1 MRIIIQ
7 TISSIFFVR
16 YFVKL
21 ILNIKTFFDR
31 IWSNLKF
38 KSLVK
43 NSGNSICHYSTEIKY
58 GENIKI
64 GNNTRIG
71 PNCTLG
77 AKGSIVIG
85 DNVVVSKNVTIETA
99 GLDYKTG
106 PSSNHSH
113 KYSPITIESG
123 VWLASNVIIL
133 GGVTI
138 GKNSIIGAG
147 VVLTQNVEPNS
158 LISDHAY
165 PRLLDLSILS

>member
-1 MRIIIQ
+1 MRKIIQ

-21 ILNIKTFFDR
+21 ILNIKSFFDR

-43 NSGNSICHYSTEIKY
+43 NSGDSTCHYSTEIKF
-58 GENIKI
+58 GENIRI

-77 AKGSIVIG
+77 AKGSIIIG
-85 DNVVVSKNVTIETA
+85 DNVVVSKYVSIETA
-99 GLDYKTG
+99 GLDYKKG
-106 PSSNHSH
+106 PPYSSH
-113 KYSPITIESG
+113 KSSQIIIENG
-123 VWLASNVIIL
+123 VWIGSNVIVL

-138 GKNSIIGAG
+138 EENSIIGAG
-147 VVLTQNVEPNS
+147 CVITKNIPPKS
-158 LISDHAY
+158 LIVGM
-165 PRLLDLSILS
+165 PNRVL

>member
-1 MRIIIQ
+1 MRKIIQ
-7 TISSIFFVR
+7 VISSIFFVR

-43 NSGNSICHYSTEIKY
+43 NSGDSICHYSTEIKF
-58 GENIKI
+58 GDNIRI
-64 GNNTRIG
+64 GSNTRIG

-85 DNVVVSKNVTIETA
+85 DNVVVSKYVSIETA
-99 GLDYKTG
+99 GLDYKKG
-106 PSSNHSH
+106 PPYSSH
-113 KYSPITIESG
+113 KSSQIIIEDG
-123 VWLASNVIIL
+123 VWIGSNVIVL

-138 GKNSIIGAG
+138 GENSIIGAG
-147 VVLTQNVEPNS
+147 CVITKNIPPKS
-158 LISDHAY
+158 LIVGM
-165 PRLLDLSILS
+165 PNRVL

>member
-1 MRIIIQ
+1 MIKIIQ

-21 ILNIKTFFDR
+21 ILNIKSFFDR

-38 KSLVK
+38 KSLVR
-43 NSGNSICHYSTEIKY
+43 NSGDSTCHYSTEIKY

-64 GNNTRIG
+64 GNNSRIG

-85 DNVVVSKNVTIETA
+85 DNVVVSKYVSIETA
-99 GLDYKTG
+99 GLDYKKG
-106 PSSNHSH
+106 PPYSSH
-113 KYSPITIESG
+113 KSSQIIIENG
-123 VWLASNVIIL
+123 VWIGSNVIVL

-138 GKNSIIGAG
+138 GENSIIGAG
-147 VVLTQNVEPNS
+147 CVISKDVSPFS
-158 LISDHAY
+158 LIVGS
-165 PRLLDLSILS
+165 PTRKLK

>member
-1 MRIIIQ
+1 MRKIIQ
-7 TISSIFFVR
+7 IISSIFFVR

-38 KSLVK
+38 KSLIK
-43 NSGNSICHYSTEIKY
+43 NSGDSICHYSTEIKF

-85 DNVVVSKNVTIETA
+85 DNVVVSKYVSIETA
-99 GLDYKTG
+99 GLDYKKG
-106 PSSNHSH
+106 PPYNSH
-113 KYSPITIESG
+113 KSSQIIIENG
-123 VWLASNVIIL
+123 VWIGSNAIIL
-133 GGVTI
+133 AGVTI
-138 GKNSIIGAG
+138 GENSIIGAG
-147 VVLTQNVEPNS
+147 CV
-158 LISDHAY
+158 ISKDVS
-165 PRLLDLSILS
+165 PFSIIVGCPTRKLK

>member
-1 MRIIIQ
+1 MRKIIQ
-7 TISSIFFVR
+7 IISSIFFVR

-38 KSLVK
+38 KSLIK
-43 NSGNSICHYSTEIKY
+43 NSGDSICHYSTEIKF

-85 DNVVVSKNVTIETA
+85 DNVVVSKYVSIETA
-99 GLDYKTG
+99 GLDYKKG
-106 PSSNHSH
+106 PPYNSH
-113 KYSPITIESG
+113 KSSQIIIENG
-123 VWLASNVIIL
+123 VWIGSNAIIL
-133 GGVTI
+133 AGVTI
-138 GKNSIIGAG
+138 GENSIIGAG
-147 VVLTQNVEPNS
+147 CVISKDVSPFS
-158 LISDHAY
+158 LMVGG
-165 PRLLDLSILS
+165 PTRKLK

>member
-1 MRIIIQ
+1 MRKIIQ
-7 TISSIFFVR
+7 IISSIFFVR

-43 NSGNSICHYSTEIKY
+43 NSGNSICHYSTEIKF
-58 GENIKI
+58 GDNIRI
-64 GNNTRIG
+64 GSNTRIG

-85 DNVVVSKNVTIETA
+85 DNVVVSKYVSIETA
-99 GLDYKTG
+99 GLDYKKG
-106 PSSNHSH
+106 PPYSSH
-113 KYSPITIESG
+113 KSSQIIIEDG
-123 VWLASNVIIL
+123 VWIGSNVIVL

-138 GKNSIIGAG
+138 GENSIIGAG
-147 VVLTQNVEPNS
+147 CVITKNIPPKS
-158 LISDHAY
+158 LIVGM
-165 PRLLDLSILS
+165 PNRVL

>member
-1 MRIIIQ
+1 MRKIIQ

-21 ILNIKTFFDR
+21 ILNIKSFFDR

-43 NSGNSICHYSTEIKY
+43 NSGDSTCHYSTEIKF
-58 GENIKI
+58 GENIRI

-77 AKGSIVIG
+77 AKGSIIIG
-85 DNVVVSKNVTIETA
+85 DNIVVSKYVSIETA
-99 GLDYKTG
+99 GLDYKKG
-106 PSSNHSH
+106 PPYSSH
-113 KYSPITIESG
+113 KSSQIIIENG
-123 VWLASNVIIL
+123 VWIGSNVIVL

-138 GKNSIIGAG
+138 GENSIIGAG
-147 VVLTQNVEPNS
+147 CVITRNIPPKS
-158 LISDHAY
+158 LIVGM
-165 PRLLDLSILS
+165 PNRVLK

>member
-1 MRIIIQ
+1 MRKIIQ

-21 ILNIKTFFDR
+21 ILNIKSFFDR

-38 KSLVK
+38 KSLVR
-43 NSGNSICHYSTEIKY
+43 NSGDSTCHYSTEIKY

-64 GNNTRIG
+64 GNNSRIG

-85 DNVVVSKNVTIETA
+85 DNVVVSKYVSIETA
-99 GLDYKTG
+99 GLDYKKG
-106 PSSNHSH
+106 PPYSIHKSSQ
-113 KYSPITIESG
+113 IIIENG
-123 VWLASNVIIL
+123 VWIGSNVIVL

-138 GKNSIIGAG
+138 GENSIIGAG
-147 VVLTQNVEPNS
+147 CVITKNIPPKS
-158 LISDHAY
+158 LIVGM
-165 PRLLDLSILS
+165 PNRVL

>member
-1 MRIIIQ
+1 MRKIIQ
-7 TISSIFFVR
+7 VISSIFFVR

-43 NSGNSICHYSTEIKY
+43 NSGDSICHYSTEIKF
-58 GENIKI
+58 GDNIRI
-64 GNNTRIG
+64 GSNTRIG

-85 DNVVVSKNVTIETA
+85 DNVVVSKYVSIETA
-99 GLDYKTG
+99 GLDYKNG
-106 PSSNHSH
+106 PPYSSH
-113 KYSPITIESG
+113 KSSQIIIENG
-123 VWLASNVIIL
+123 VWIGSNVMVL

-138 GKNSIIGAG
+138 GENSIIGAG
-147 VVLTQNVEPNS
+147 CVITKNIPPKS
-158 LISDHAY
+158 LIVGA
-165 PRLLDLSILS
+165 PNRVLN

>member
-1 MRIIIQ
+1 MRIFFQ

-43 NSGNSICHYSTEIKY
+43 NSGNSICHYSTEIKF
-58 GENIKI
+58 GENIRI

-71 PNCTLG
+71 SNCTLG

-85 DNVVVSKNVTIETA
+85 DNIVISKYVSIETA
-99 GLDYKTG
+99 GLDYKKG
-106 PSSNHSH
+106 PPYSSH
-113 KYSPITIESG
+113 KSSQIIIKDG
-123 VWLASNVIIL
+123 VWIGSNVIVL

-138 GKNSIIGAG
+138 GENSIIGAG
-147 VVLTQNVEPNS
+147 CVITKNIPPKS
-158 LISDHAY
+158 LIVGM
-165 PRLLDLSILS
+165 PNRVL

>member
-1 MRIIIQ
+1 MRKIIQ

-21 ILNIKTFFDR
+21 ILNIKSFFDR

-43 NSGNSICHYSTEIKY
+43 NSGDSTCHYSTEIKF
-58 GENIKI
+58 GENIRI

-85 DNVVVSKNVTIETA
+85 DNIVISKYVSIETA
-99 GLDYKTG
+99 GLDYKKG
-106 PSSNHSH
+106 PPYSSH
-113 KYSPITIESG
+113 KSSQIIIENG
-123 VWLASNVIIL
+123 VWIGSNVIVL

-138 GKNSIIGAG
+138 GENSIIGAG
-147 VVLTQNVEPNS
+147 CVVTKNIPPKS
-158 LISDHAY
+158 LIVGT
-165 PRLLDLSILS
+165 PNRVLK